1 MELSPQEK
9 KKQYDRQYYRV
20 YYLANKEKELART
33 KTYWKNH
40 KEILN
45 GRQREKY
52 NERYREDP
60 EYRAKQIIKGR
71 KYRKNRKSPLYTSRA
86 LKVEKYLFHYFPSI
100 VHRQFLL
107 YNKVDKIKGRL
118 SRLEVDNVMEGEDAV
133 LIVEVDEWQ
142 HRPGTS
148 TKMNKY
154 VTYQP
159 EYQGRRY
166 RQICDYFKEQGKGC
180 IIIRFNPDDIR
191 KLGTKLKERLPL
203 LKEKIDFYLKDLN
216 SYKNEWIVDYMYFDE
231 EWKNV
236 LESERLKN

>member
-1 MELSPQEK
+1 MESKPSTMELSPQEK
-9 KKQYDRQYYRV
+9 RKQYHRQYYRV
-20 YYLANKEKELART
+20 YYLANKEKQLARS
-33 KTYWKNH
+33 KAYWKNH
-40 KEILN
+40 
-45 GRQREKY
+45 
-52 NERYREDP
+52 P
-60 EYRAKQIIKGR
+60 EYRAKQIIKRR
-71 KYRKNRKSPLYTSRA
+71 KYRKNRKYPLYTSRA
-86 LKVEKYLFHYFPSI
+86 LKVEKYLFPHFPSI